1 MDNVRNEQWGLAAG
15 LLMDL
20 AWVLGSESSS
30 ETWQAPRGH
39 RKNPPGAGPR
49 PLGRITQICP
59 HPTGLQPSWSSPLA
73 GWFKSNSSPCSVS
86 HVAWRAASRLIHC
99 PVLMYP
105 LIYPPNI
112 SGWVHLMLCTSCFNS
127 SMKDPLDH
135 FSSWLTFVSPSRL
148 NYGVTLWWLCRRC
161 WAGWAAPPW
170 QSQISCLSAYLVSIA
185 VCLPAML
192 PHHMCSKTVTWNECQ
207 SGCPRAFACFGLLP
221 LHLLQSF
228 SSFRCYFKQ
237 SRLGEI
243 LTEPPNSILKTLC
256 SSLSKQFQTTTNYP
270 FPHICLSPGFSYFS
284 E

>member
-1 MDNVRNEQWGLAAG
+1 MSAWLRKQFWDMTSPTWPQKEPSRSRATSAGEDHTDLSPPYWPPAFLELPTGWLVQVQLIALLRVPRGLACC
-15 LLMDL
+15 L
-20 AWVLGSESSS
+20 
-30 ETWQAPRGH
+30 QANSLP
-39 RKNPPGAGPR
+39 
-49 PLGRITQICP
+49 CP
-59 HPTGLQPSWSSPLA
+59 HVPTHLPTKYFG
-73 GWFKSNSSPCSVS
+73 G
-86 HVAWRAASRLIHC
+86 
-99 PVLMYP
+99 
-105 LIYPPNI
+105 
-112 SGWVHLMLCTSCFNS
+112 VHLMLCTSCFNS